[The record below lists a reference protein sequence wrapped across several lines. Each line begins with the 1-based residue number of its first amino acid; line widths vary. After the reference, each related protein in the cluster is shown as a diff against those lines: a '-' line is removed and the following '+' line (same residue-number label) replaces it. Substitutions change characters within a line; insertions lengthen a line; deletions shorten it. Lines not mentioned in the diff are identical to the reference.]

1 MPHDRCTLT
10 VERTMMPQSST
21 DVFTVE
27 KRSAVMRAVKG
38 RDTKPEIR
46 LRKALFARG
55 FRYRLHVKSLP
66 GAPDIVFPGRRAVIF
81 VHGCFW
87 HGHDC
92 KRGSRTPKQNADYWR
107 EKIARN
113 KARDARQVEE
123 LRSAGWRVL
132 TVWECELKDFETAL
146 DQATA
151 FLKAPSD

>member
-1 MPHDRCTLT
+1 MTAQP
-10 VERTMMPQSST
+10 ST
-21 DVFTVE
+21 DVFTPE

-38 RDTKPEIR
+38 RDTKPETR

-92 KRGSRTPKQNADYWR
+92 KRGSRTPKQNAEYWTA
-107 EKIARN
+107 KIARN
-113 KARDARQVEE
+113 KARDTRQIEE
-123 LRSAGWRVL
+123 LRGAGWRVL
-132 TVWECELKDFETAL
+132 VLWECELGSLDTAADRAAFFL
-146 DQATA
+146 NDQTRQ
-151 FLKAPSD
+151 PS